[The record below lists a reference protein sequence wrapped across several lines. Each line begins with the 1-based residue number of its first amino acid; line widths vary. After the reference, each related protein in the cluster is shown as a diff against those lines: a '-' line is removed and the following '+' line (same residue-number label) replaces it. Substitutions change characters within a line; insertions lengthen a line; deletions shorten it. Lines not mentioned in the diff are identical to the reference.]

1 MSFISAGCVL
11 IELFSDGTI
20 PFTFSQL
27 LSYRSDEYL
36 PEKVLDKID
45 KNECEIRKMLE
56 TMIQKEPNLRKTAN
70 EHLLDQRG
78 EVFPDY
84 FYTFLQSYMQIFSTD
99 PSMTSDHKINKIHEN
114 LEAIVQ
120 KVDNNEFDIQG
131 LTIICGL
138 VTSHVRSLKFC
149 GAKVKATEILTRLA
163 KIVASEI
170 IMDRILPFVVS
181 DNICLQIK
189 NELYWLM

>member
-1 MSFISAGCVL
+1 MENFNKKIPFISAGCVL

-131 LTIICGL
+131 KYFRF
-138 VTSHVRSLKFC
+138 VQANDSQKVSFC
-149 GAKVKATEILTRLA
+149 
-163 KIVASEI
+163 
-170 IMDRILPFVVS
+170 
-181 DNICLQIK
+181 
-189 NELYWLM
+189 

>member
-1 MSFISAGCVL
+1 MEKFNKKIPFISAGCVL

-131 LTIICGL
+131 NYVCMTVTLTPFPKL
-138 VTSHVRSLKFC
+138 FK
-149 GAKVKATEILTRLA
+149 
-163 KIVASEI
+163 
-170 IMDRILPFVVS
+170 RILRIQSF
-181 DNICLQIK
+181 
-189 NELYWLM
+189 